1 MQSGGSGVGFSLNEP
16 FWKDDFTECECLLF
30 LEMRCN
36 VIRLFFCFVV
46 FWFFSLPSEAWYYPT
61 YSTRFQR
68 RAQSLSQAFPEII
81 SLQFYSQSF
90 FFKSSVH
97 LSVFLDEMCP
107 FDDPEFELR
116 HVRAET
122 LATCQIARCALL
134 FFAVYSRNVDSRV
147 RFIDRVALKSLM
159 CWLVPQLKWLANKNE
174 EIV

>member
-36 VIRLFFCFVV
+36 VIRRLFFFVLLCFD
-46 FWFFSLPSEAWYYPT
+46 FFPSP
-61 YSTRFQR
+61 QR
-68 RAQSLSQAFPEII
+68 RDIIRRIAHGFRDGLSLCLRLFLRS
-81 SLQFYSQSF
+81 SLYNFIRSPF

-134 FFAVYSRNVDSRV
+134 FFALYSRNVDSRV
-147 RFIDRVALKSLM
+147 RFIDRVALKSIM
-159 CWLVPQLKWLANKNE
+159 C
-174 EIV
+174 